1 MSNDSFK
8 IAPFTRQSLIV
19 SLEISDTSRGPTP
32 EVIKIRE
39 DLGSKYHFP
48 VVLATFREQLYR
60 ANAFRISINIANTSH
75 H

>member
-1 MSNDSFK
+1 LDKS
-8 IAPFTRQSLIV
+8 
-19 SLEISDTSRGPTP
+19 G
-32 EVIKIRE
+32 IKIRE